1 MVSVPCFFYG
11 EKFLRKKAQSAGKE
25 NNSGMV
31 EENLHGESIPDM
43 VLRMDGE
50 IEKES
55 IKVSLP
61 TSQTLRTSKDS
72 DVTDKE
78 GCTR

>member
-1 MVSVPCFFYG
+1 
-11 EKFLRKKAQSAGKE
+11 
-25 NNSGMV
+25 MV
-31 EENLHGESIPDM
+31 EENLHGESIFDM